1 MVCLVRLVPHIAVRC
16 VFVFSLWSIAVPYG
30 YFRDGCLDADGPTGG
45 RADFLIAIGVVVCLG
60 SGSGRFGS
68 RDSVIGR
75 FVRCI
80 GGREVCSVFTWDV
93 CSCEGEPRCS
103 DLIL

>member
-1 MVCLVRLVPHIAVRC
+1 M
-16 VFVFSLWSIAVPYG
+16 FSLGGAAVPRG
-30 YFRDGCLDADGPTGG
+30 YFCNGSLDADGPAGG
-45 RADFLIAIGVVVCLG
+45 RVGSLIAIGVVVCLG

-75 FVRCI
+75 FVCCI